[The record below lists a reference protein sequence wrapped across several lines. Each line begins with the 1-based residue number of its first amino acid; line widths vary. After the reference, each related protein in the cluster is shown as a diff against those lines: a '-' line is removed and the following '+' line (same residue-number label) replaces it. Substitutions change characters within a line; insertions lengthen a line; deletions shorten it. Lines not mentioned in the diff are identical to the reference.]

1 MFISSVF
8 GKNIHMLSVL
18 YDMGKESRFG
28 VDKFMRKIIKVYCNQ
43 LMLCYNFKCKIITIR
58 GGLSMDETRYI
69 ISDASK
75 KVDVEQHTLRYWED
89 ELKLDIPRN
98 EMGHRYY
105 RDEDIELLRKIKVL
119 KEQGFQLK
127 AIKMLLPE
135 MDKLEVQDPTSIVK
149 LRDELMEREE
159 IKGIDEMEPKNNLVA
174 NTEQNTVSESG
185 RPEKISQ
192 FRVIMSDII
201 TEALKDNNEIM
212 SDTVSMN
219 VTNSVIK
226 EMDYLMRLKEEREE
240 ERFKKFDQVL
250 REYQNGKSRSAATKE
265 KKSKKGLFRK

>member
-1 MFISSVF
+1 
-8 GKNIHMLSVL
+8 
-18 YDMGKESRFG
+18 
-28 VDKFMRKIIKVYCNQ
+28 
-43 LMLCYNFKCKIITIR
+43 MLCYNFKCKIITIR
-58 GGLSMDETRYI
+58 GGLSMEETRYI

-75 KVDVEQHTLRYWED
+75 RVDVEQHTLRYWED

-105 RDEDIELLRKIKVL
+105 REDDIELLRKIKTL

-127 AIKMLLPE
+127 AIRMLLPE

-149 LRDELMEREE
+149 LHDERIELDE
-159 IKGIDEMEPKNNLVA
+159 IKGNDEMEQKNNLVA
-174 NTEQNTVSESG
+174 NTEQNFISEKG
-185 RPEKISQ
+185 RSDKLSE

-201 TEALKDNNEIM
+201 TDALKDNNETL
-212 SDTVSMN
+212 SDSVSMN

-226 EMDYLMRLKEEREE
+226 EMDYLMRMKEEREE

-250 REYQNGKSRSAATKE
+250 REYQNSKSRSAATKE
-265 KKSKKGLFRK
+265 KKGKKGLFRK